1 MKERRVLDLLKLYV
15 KDRWQ
20 LELISMLREGEVREK
35 NGERRGVEGGFKY
48 V

>member
-1 MKERRVLDLLKLYV
+1 MLDPLKLYV
-15 KDRWQ
+15 EDRLQ
-20 LELISMLREGEVREK
+20 LEWISMLREGELTEK